1 VSVQQQGRDWESDFA
16 KEFGLELV
24 PGSGSPWWSGKL
36 DVYGKGARWSLKW
49 TSKESFAVTKKII
62 EEALQATSG
71 LTGASE
77 IPMWAFNLQ
86 GEELIMMRKEDFKQ
100 MQAGELNVLPEV
112 RTKTAERNKLAETP
126 ILLRHIH
133 VEEDNEELNLRY

>member
-1 VSVQQQGRDWESDFA
+1 
-16 KEFGLELV
+16 
-24 PGSGSPWWSGKL
+24 
-36 DVYGKGARWSLKW
+36 
-49 TSKESFAVTKKII
+49 
-62 EEALQATSG
+62 
-71 LTGASE
+71 
-77 IPMWAFNLQ
+77 
-86 GEELIMMRKEDFKQ
+86 MMRKEDFKQ